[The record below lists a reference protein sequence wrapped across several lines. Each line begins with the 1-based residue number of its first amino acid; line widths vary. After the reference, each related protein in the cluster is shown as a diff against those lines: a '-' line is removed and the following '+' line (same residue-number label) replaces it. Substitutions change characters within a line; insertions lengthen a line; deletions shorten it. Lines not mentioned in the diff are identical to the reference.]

1 MTEVD
6 WRYSPSE
13 LVSRRWIN
21 MVTEGIEY
29 DYTGMYRIYIDGR
42 VEGVKRKGCKQNR
55 FLKESTN
62 KIGYKQVGLFKNNK
76 VKNYL
81 IHRLIACHFIPNPS
95 NFPQV
100 NHDNGIKYDNRIENL
115 RWSSRSTNR
124 TKKRKY
130 DLPRG
135 VSRIKSGKY
144 QAQITINGKSNP
156 LGCYH
161 TLEEA
166 SCVYE
171 EALSERITNELDN
184 IFLD

>member
-1 MTEVD
+1 MTEN
-6 WRYSPSE
+6 W
-13 LVSRRWIN
+13 RWIN

-29 DYTGMYRIYIDGR
+29 DYTNMYRIYRDGK
-42 VEGVKRKGCKQNR
+42 VEGIKRKGCKQNR

-62 KIGYKQVGLFKNNK
+62 KTGYKQVGLFKNNK
-76 VKNYL
+76 AKNYL

-100 NHDNGIKYDNRIENL
+100 NHDNGVKHDNRIENL
-115 RWSSRSTNR
+115 RWSSRSSNR

-135 VSRIKSGKY
+135 VSMTKSGKY
-144 QAQITINGKSNP
+144 QAQITINSKSNP

-161 TLEEA
+161 TIEEA
-166 SCVYE
+166 RIVYE
-171 EALSERITNELDN
+171 EALRKRTNN
-184 IFLD
+184 KRT

>member
-1 MTEVD
+1 MTDD
-6 WRYSPSE
+6 WK
-13 LVSRRWIN
+13 WIK
-21 MVTEGIEY
+21 MVTEGVEY
-29 DYTGMYRIYIDGR
+29 DYTNMYRIYIDGR
-42 VEGVKRKGCKQNR
+42 VESVKRKSCKQNR
-55 FLKESTN
+55 FLKEAAHN
-62 KIGYKQVGLFKNNK
+62 DGYKQVGLRKDNK
-76 VKNYL
+76 VRNYK

-100 NHDNGIKYDNRIENL
+100 NHDNGVKYDNRISNL

-135 VSRIKSGKY
+135 ISMTKSGKY

-161 TLEEA
+161 TIEEA
-166 SCVYE
+166 RIVYE
-171 EALSERITNELDN
+171 EALRERTNN
-184 IFLD
+184 KRT

>member
-1 MTEVD
+1 MTDD
-6 WRYSPSE
+6 WK
-13 LVSRRWIN
+13 WIK
-21 MVTEGIEY
+21 MVTEGVEY
-29 DYTGMYRIYIDGR
+29 DYTNMYRIYIDGR
-42 VEGVKRKGCKQNR
+42 VESVKRKSCKQNR
-55 FLKESTN
+55 FLKEAAHN
-62 KIGYKQVGLFKNNK
+62 DGYKQVGLRKDNK
-76 VKNYL
+76 VRNYK

-100 NHDNGIKYDNRIENL
+100 NHDNGVKYDNRIENL

-135 VSRIKSGKY
+135 ISMTKSGKY

-161 TLEEA
+161 TIEEA
-166 SCVYE
+166 RIVYE
-171 EALSERITNELDN
+171 EALRERTNN
-184 IFLD
+184 KRT